1 MDFDVIRQPGSG
13 ERMPKVFERRRLAAQ
28 ARIRTRRRGVR
39 VDGDDFAEV
48 VAGRDGGEADGGFAF
63 EAPDLEDDAACRC
76 ARGGQGE
83 KAGFPLGE
91 EAGGDSDTL
100 PGFSGGVLEVW
111 REWHERRFWLSAVC
125 RCHGPFFR
133 RLAGERAEQYR
144 SDAAVECPPASRPGP
159 SPVVRR
165 S

>member
-1 MDFDVIRQPGSG
+1 MHFDVIRQPGSG

-63 EAPDLEDDAACRC
+63 EAPDLEDDAAGRC

-111 REWHERRFWLSAVC
+111 REWHERRFRLSAVS
-125 RCHGPFFR
+125 RCHERLCR
-133 RLAGERAEQYR
+133 RLTAESALQYR
-144 SDAAVECPPASRPGP
+144 SNAAVRSTAISAAAPPPML
-159 SPVVRR
+159 
-165 S
+165 